1 MDYYVLIT
9 GASSGIGRATAIR
22 LSKTYPV
29 VLGGRDEKRLEETRT
44 MCENADEHLLWR
56 YDLADVEGIA
66 DNLSAFLKG
75 KSVFVNGFVH
85 SAGMAPLA
93 PLRMTTSETMRQI
106 MDVNFFSAVEI
117 LKLLTSKK
125 VNGKSLS
132 RVVLISSIQSRIGA
146 KGQSIYC
153 ASKAAMEGFMRA
165 MAVELAPSIKLN
177 VIRPGGIRTPM
188 GNILEQNQE
197 LLAKPSDDGY
207 LLGLGETKD
216 IAAMAEFLLSD
227 DAKWI
232 TGQIFTVDGGRSAH

>member
-22 LSKTYPV
+22 LSKTYSLI
-29 VLGGRDEKRLEETRT
+29 LGGRDEKRLEETRI
-44 MCENADEHLLWR
+44 MCENADEHLFWR

-66 DNLSAFLKG
+66 DNLSTFLKE

-85 SAGMAPLA
+85 SAGIAPLA

-165 MAVELAPSIKLN
+165 MAVEFAPSIKLN

-188 GNILEQNQE
+188 GSILEQNQE